1 MLNKAQW
8 LTLAG
13 FAAGVI
19 VLTIA
24 AVVYFSFKINPAPPG
39 IHLPATPAKEVAKEE
54 TVPVQ
59 VAEPVQVYRPA
70 AKAKLKLPEHV
81 QADTEQHVVAS
92 SKTANDER
100 QHTITT
106 TLDTSTGVFATY
118 DRAEPL
124 PWVAVN
130 TKTQVGL
137 FYGLKG
143 GDPVMRLQAQQEFL
157 QVKAVHLGV
166 VGTIDSDSTYFVGA
180 GAWARW

>member
-1 MLNKAQW
+1 MIKAQW

-19 VLTIA
+19 GLTIA
-24 AVVYFSFKINPAPPG
+24 AVVYFSFKLNPAPPG

-54 TVPVQ
+54 TIPVQ
-59 VAEPVQVYRPA
+59 VAEPVQVYKPA
-70 AKAKLKLPEHV
+70 TKAKLKLPKTV
-81 QADTEQHVVAS
+81 VDDAAQHVVAS

-106 TLDTSTGVFATY
+106 TLDTSTGQFTTY

-137 FYGLKG
+137 FYGLKDG
-143 GDPVMRLQAQQEFL
+143 EKVARLQAQQEFL
-157 QVKAVHLGV
+157 QVKALHFGA
-166 VGTIDSDSTYFVGA
+166 VGSVDSDGSYFVGA
-180 GAWARW
+180 GAWARF